1 MEHNDVEIVA
11 DWMNHFYRNHI
22 QRWNNTKTESIYSYS
37 QNPIILNNKVKAKEF
52 LNKTLALDPSN
63 AFAIENMKLL
73 K

>member
-1 MEHNDVEIVA
+1 MCQAQETLAEKISINVVRKNKIS
-11 DWMNHFYRNHI
+11 NHHSSAN
-22 QRWNNTKTESIYSYS
+22 S
-37 QNPIILNNKVKAKEF
+37 KEF